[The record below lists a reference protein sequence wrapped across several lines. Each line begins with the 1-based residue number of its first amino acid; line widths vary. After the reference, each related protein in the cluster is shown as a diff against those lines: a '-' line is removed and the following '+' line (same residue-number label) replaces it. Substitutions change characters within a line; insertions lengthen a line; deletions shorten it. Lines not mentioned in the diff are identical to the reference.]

1 MSLLGERYAVE
12 WDLEKLPPLGKG
24 SFGLVFRVQ
33 DTVLETECALKRMPS
48 VFDSFDDTKRVLRE
62 LRLLRLMNHD
72 SILSVTDAFLEI
84 DEKDTVFFTTPL
96 FESDLSITS
105 KRIEFYSRIASP
117 PILISIMRQVL
128 EGLEYL
134 HHLGII
140 HRDIKPANIL
150 IDYYTIRIKI
160 CDFGLARVLP
170 FRSAGLKTVNPMTE
184 YVNTRWYRAPEVTLS
199 NGQYGIEQDIWA
211 AGCSFID
218 LIFRQPLF
226 PGKSCLKQLS
236 LILDMLGTPE
246 RAEDLSFTMTLPAL
260 RYLVSLPTVK
270 GTGLANYCNSKWSG
284 LLVDFDC
291 EFRSHFINLITK
303 MLTFDTR
310 HRISAAQALEIDLFN
325 PLFSNSGFYPID
337 IVEKA
342 PHRHQVA
349 LDFRDIEG
357 CSTTQ
362 YPWNLKQILRQEV
375 AAIHLR
381 FLAQTSDCRELPQ
394 SPLTVMEVPSPP
406 PPCSPASHILDRPQR
421 AASCKPTQLS
431 HDASSPFAPTSADL
445 ILDVVSGEEDIMKAF
460 ELQELIA
467 GHEDDSYVD
476 EIGCIVDWGDID
488 IDTDVDLASTPPRG
502 LEIQARARVPQRL
515 DMLQMQRQRSYE
527 LMSEPSQDSLIMSES
542 TVSNPN
548 PNPVTARATTSRRK
562 RFTEFLA
569 TVLWCR
575 GNSRGKPAIKDLPS
589 NPTSPTWTKK
599 VRRLSS
605 RWTSNNTSKSNLEDD
620 VSSIGDTTTRECN

>member
-1 MSLLGERYAVE
+1 MSLLGGRYAVE
-12 WDLEKLPPLGKG
+12 WDLEKFPPLGKG
-24 SFGLVFRVQ
+24 SFGVVFRVQ
-33 DTVLETECALKRMPS
+33 DVVLETECALKRMPS

-84 DEKDTVFFTTPL
+84 DEKDTIFFTSPL

-105 KRIEFYSRIASP
+105 KKIEFYSRIASP

-128 EGLEYL
+128 EGLQYL

-150 IDYYTIRIKI
+150 IDYYTVRIKI

-170 FRSAGLKTVNPMTE
+170 LRSAAAKTVNPMTE

-211 AGCSFID
+211 AGCTFVD
-218 LIFRQPLF
+218 LIFRRPLF

-246 RAEDLSFTMTLPAL
+246 RPEDLSFTMTLPAL

-284 LLVDFDC
+284 LLVDFDTQ
-291 EFRSHFINLITK
+291 FRSHFIHLLTRMLI
-303 MLTFDTR
+303 FDTMN
-310 HRISAAQALEIDLFN
+310 RITAVQALEQELFQ
-325 PLFSNSGFYPID
+325 PAFSNSGFYPID
-337 IVEKA
+337 TVEKA
-342 PHRHQVA
+342 PQQHQVA
-349 LDFRDIEG
+349 LDFRDIER

-362 YPWNLKQILRQEV
+362 YPWNLKQIMRQEI
-375 AAIHLR
+375 ASIHLR
-381 FLAQTSDCRELPQ
+381 FLAQTEGCRELPQ
-394 SPLTVMEVPSPP
+394 SPLTVIEVPSSPP
-406 PPCSPASHILDRPQR
+406 PPCSPSTHILDRPQKS
-421 AASCKPTQLS
+421 ASSKPTQTS
-431 HDASSPFAPTSADL
+431 HDASSPFAQTSADL
-445 ILDVVSGEEDIMKAF
+445 LFNANAVSGEEDIMKAF
-460 ELQELIA
+460 EIQEQMT
-467 GHEDDSYVD
+467 GHGDDSYVD
-476 EIGCIVDWGDID
+476 EIECIVDWGDID
-488 IDTDVDLASTPPRG
+488 IDSPRKGHCIDIPTSSEASSRHN
-502 LEIQARARVPQRL
+502 I
-515 DMLQMQRQRSYE
+515 RQRSYE
-527 LMSEPSQDSLIMSES
+527 VMSEPSQDSLVISES
-542 TVSNPN
+542 TASNSNPN
-548 PNPVTARATTSRRK
+548 AIRARCSRRK

-575 GNSRGKPAIKDLPS
+575 GNSRPTLPIKDMHT
-589 NPTSPTWTKK
+589 NAMSPTWTKQ

-605 RWTSNNTSKSNLEDD
+605 RWTSNNTSKSNLDDD
-620 VSSIGDTTTRECN
+620 VSSIGDTTTGECH